1 MTTLANLS
9 VGQSA
14 RITGIQAT
22 PAIRQR
28 ILDMG
33 LIPDARI
40 TLERVGPTGHPIWI
54 TCQGAQ
60 IALRL
65 GEASGVLVDD
75 VKVAL
80 GNS

>member
-1 MTTLANLS
+1 MTTLANLTP
-9 VGQSA
+9 GQSA
-14 RITGIQAT
+14 RVADVQAS

-75 VKVAL
+75 VKAAL
-80 GNS
+80 SNS

>member
-14 RITGIQAT
+14 RITGIQAA

-33 LIPDARI
+33 LIPDIRI
-40 TLERVGPTGHPIWI
+40 TLERFGPTGHPLWI
-54 TCQGAQ
+54 ACQGAQ
-60 IALRL
+60 IALRID
-65 GEASGVLVDD
+65 EASGVLVDD
-75 VKVAL
+75 VKSAL
-80 GNS
+80 GIS